1 MEDGTLPP
9 FDVDKQ
15 AAYLRRLLRK
25 GGTLLF
31 ARTSCLCTHSC
42 VKCNEITPTDSL
54 RLGRGETRGRESER
68 RRQNKPTAS
77 KHVSGRLLTGR
88 IRSWRLVLPR
98 SEEHGATLF
107 WFDNQYT
114 GDEARAI

>member
-15 AAYLRRLLRK
+15 SAYLRRLLRK

-42 VKCNEITPTDSL
+42 EKCNEITPTDSL
-54 RLGRGETRGRESER
+54 RLGRGETRGRERAPS
-68 RRQNKPTAS
+68 S
-77 KHVSGRLLTGR
+77 KQTNSLQARVG
-88 IRSWRLVLPR
+88 
-98 SEEHGATLF
+98 
-107 WFDNQYT
+107 
-114 GDEARAI
+114 EAVDRAHQVVAIGSAAK